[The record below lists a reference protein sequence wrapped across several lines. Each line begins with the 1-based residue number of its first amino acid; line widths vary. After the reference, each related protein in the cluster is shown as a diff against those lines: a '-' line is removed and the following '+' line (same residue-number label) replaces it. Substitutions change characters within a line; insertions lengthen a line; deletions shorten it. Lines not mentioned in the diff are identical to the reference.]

1 MVVRPDSNPP
11 TAPAAGNHQPLSD
24 LTLNEPFG
32 GASSV
37 PLEQPNR
44 VPSSALTRAARTS
57 DAGRSWLWRLRSL
70 KGSRQ
75 ETHLR
80 RSADD
85 ELVTTDAISDEKHLA
100 ALTTLRDVCARIDQR
115 LARAEAASGRADG
128 VTSEEA
134 LHDLCTQIFDRLSR
148 VETAIQR
155 TEGFVSDKP
164 WDVSTIAYKRLERAE
179 ETLRLTQQS
188 LADTTLPEMCVNIER
203 QLIQTRKALQRT
215 EEVVADKTLRDLCQN
230 IDARLG
236 RTEDT
241 LRRTEGIVAERLQ
254 VLSASMTARLAEAE
268 NTIQRLERIVS
279 TRTAEP
285 PLPQQTSASITPMTP
300 AAQWNYRFAVPA
312 LVLVVVMTVVIGALF
327 KTSRTA
333 ATEKAVSVAAI
344 EQTPA
349 PSSVAAA
356 TTERVATASAE
367 SGVTQIPTPSPS
379 ALATNA
385 SRSTAEGRDFAPKA
399 QSPNRESSASI
410 ATPPRSFVGRL
421 SIKSVPPG
429 ASVTINGKAAGVT
442 PLTLPRQR
450 AGSLA
455 VQIAQDGFERWSAAV
470 RVPADQLTEVSAR
483 LRPVVP

>member
-1 MVVRPDSNPP
+1 MVVRPDSTPP
-11 TAPAAGNHQPLSD
+11 TASAAGNHQPFSD
-24 LTLNEPFG
+24 LTLNEPLG
-32 GASSV
+32 DASSV

-44 VPSSALTRAARTS
+44 APSIALTRAARTR
-57 DAGRSWLWRLRSL
+57 DASRSWFWRLRSL
-70 KGSRQ
+70 KGVRR

-80 RSADD
+80 HGAHD
-85 ELVTTDAISDEKHLA
+85 ELATMEAISNEKHLA

-115 LARAEAASGRADG
+115 LARAEAATGRLDG
-128 VTSEEA
+128 VTSEEP
-134 LHDLCTQIFDRLSR
+134 LHDLCAQIYDRLSR

-155 TEGFVSDKP
+155 TEGFVADKP
-164 WDVSTIAYKRLERAE
+164 WDVSTLAYKRLERVE
-179 ETLRLTQQS
+179 ETLRLTQKS
-188 LADTTLPEMCVNIER
+188 LADSTLPEMCVNIER
-203 QLIQTRKALQRT
+203 QLIQTRKALQHT

-254 VLSASMTARLAEAE
+254 ELSASMTARLAEAE
-268 NTIQRLERIVS
+268 DTIQRLQRIVS
-279 TRTAEP
+279 IKAVEQ
-285 PLPQQTSASITPMTP
+285 PLPQQPSASITPTTP
-300 AAQWNYRFAVPA
+300 AVQWNFRFAVPA
-312 LVLVVVMTVVIGALF
+312 FVLVVVMALVIGTLF

-333 ATEKAVSVAAI
+333 TPDKAVSVSTL

-349 PSSVAAA
+349 PPPVAAA

-367 SGVTQIPTPSPS
+367 SATAQLRAPSVS
-379 ALATNA
+379 GLTTNA
-385 SRSTAEGRDFAPKA
+385 SPATRVVRDSAPQARSSD
-399 QSPNRESSASI
+399 RESASN
-410 ATPPRSFVGRL
+410 ATPPRTFVGRL
-421 SIKSVPPG
+421 SITSVPTG
-429 ASVTINGKAAGVT
+429 ASVSINGKSAGVT